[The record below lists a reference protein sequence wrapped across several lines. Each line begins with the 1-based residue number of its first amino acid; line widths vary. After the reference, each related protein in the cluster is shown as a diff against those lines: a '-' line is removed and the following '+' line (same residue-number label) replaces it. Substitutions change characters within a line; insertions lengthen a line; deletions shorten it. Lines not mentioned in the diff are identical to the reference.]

1 MRDCA
6 MACGADMEIRKVR
19 SNEVPVIL
27 GTLVSALAKQTGM
40 PLATVCEVVI
50 KSAETIYKNTP

>member
-1 MRDCA
+1 